1 MGHIELLRQVLTEID
16 RVSNDEW
23 MSSLNDRK
31 RVELAF
37 HDEHRD
43 REAAD
48 TLDQDTYEKLY
59 GNRKYYLATQDSKN
73 FVNTWIEQEAKG
85 KVFLDYACGNGFNA
99 IRAAKAGAELAV
111 GIDISAV
118 SVQNSRSDAAAAG
131 VESNTVFIQAD
142 AEDTKLPDNCIDSIV
157 CSGMLHHLDLSHA
170 FPELRRILKP
180 GGKILALE
188 ALDYNPAI
196 KLYRRLT
203 PGMRTEWEK
212 SHILS
217 LKDLAF
223 AKHFFHVGEV
233 RYWHISSVLAPHVG
247 PLAAGLQRLDRVLTK
262 IPGIRLM
269 AWIFTFELIKQTLKD
284 G

>member
-1 MGHIELLRQVLTEID
+1 
-16 RVSNDEW
+16 
-23 MSSLNDRK
+23 MSSLSDRK
-31 RVELAF
+31 RAELAF

-43 REAAD
+43 RAVTD

-59 GNRKYYLATQDSKN
+59 GNRKYYSATQDSKN
-73 FVNTWIEQEAKG
+73 YVNSWIDREANG
-85 KVFLDYACGNGFNA
+85 RVFLDYACGNGFNA

-131 VESNTVFIQAD
+131 VESGTVFLQAD
-142 AEDTKLPDNCIDSIV
+142 AEDTKLPDNCIDRIV

-170 FPELRRILKP
+170 FPELQRILRP

-196 KLYRRLT
+196 KLYRHLT

-223 AKHFFHVGEV
+223 AKRFFQIGGVH
-233 RYWHISSVLAPHVG
+233 YWHISSILAPHVG
-247 PLAAGLQRLDRVLTK
+247 PLAESLRRLDRVLTK

-269 AWIFTFELIKQTLKD
+269 AWIFTFELIKRTS
-284 G
+284 